1 MLRFT
6 PENHLFQM
14 MEATARSAGDKAATF
29 PKPPSNLT
37 RTRQLFDFSLASFA
51 NTTGYRTW
59 LFHTFLRQEKR
70 NGRNERSNEPR
81 GKSASVPEKGGGA
94 WGRWDDRGGV
104 NRGKHPR

>member
-1 MLRFT
+1 
-6 PENHLFQM
+6 

-37 RTRQLFDFSLASFA
+37 RTRQLFDFWLASFA

-70 NGRNERSNEPR
+70 NGRNERSNEPL
-81 GKSASVPEKGGGA
+81 GKSASVSEKGRDG
-94 WGRWDDRGGV
+94 WWRCDDRRRV
-104 NRGKHPR
+104 DWW